1 MLVFNTVFWF
11 SGLLLF
17 CLGIFVLV
25 EDERALQYKLFTQTS
40 SYALQQ
46 YLALV
51 FIGIGASIFVIGF
64 CGCCGSLMDS
74 KSLLLLYAFFLILV
88 FIAELTTGILAV
100 VFQERARAEIKLN
113 LVHKLRNNY
122 GENSAFTAAIDLI
135 QTKVGQP
142 IHQHFHFQSGV

>member
-74 KSLLLLYAFFLILV
+74 KSLLLLVSVLGAFQGTSDKEIV
-88 FIAELTTGILAV
+88 YKLT
-100 VFQERARAEIKLN
+100 
-113 LVHKLRNNY
+113 
-122 GENSAFTAAIDLI
+122 S
-135 QTKVGQP
+135 
-142 IHQHFHFQSGV
+142 

>member
-1 MLVFNTVFWF
+1 MCASHSSSCSLFLSLFLAFPFPLLFLSQLNVRDISCGAKCLKLLVLVFNTVFWF

-74 KSLLLLYAFFLILV
+74 KSLLLLV
-88 FIAELTTGILAV
+88 SDFI
-100 VFQERARAEIKLN
+100 
-113 LVHKLRNNY
+113 
-122 GENSAFTAAIDLI
+122 
-135 QTKVGQP
+135 KVLSPSPFSCNG
-142 IHQHFHFQSGV
+142 

>member
-1 MLVFNTVFWF
+1 MKLNVRDISCGAKCLKLLLLVFNTVFWF

-17 CLGIFVLV
+17 CVGIFIIV

-64 CGCCGSLMDS
+64 CGCCGKCEDI
-74 KSLLLLYAFFLILV
+74 KN
-88 FIAELTTGILAV
+88 FI
-100 VFQERARAEIKLN
+100 K
-113 LVHKLRNNY
+113 
-122 GENSAFTAAIDLI
+122 
-135 QTKVGQP
+135 
-142 IHQHFHFQSGV
+142 